1 MDLAT
6 TYLQSVIKK
15 VTYYKEPG
23 DKIFGQLSTADFH
36 FAPNKRV
43 IPSL

>member
-6 TYLQSVIKK
+6 TYLQSAIQRA
-15 VTYYKEPG
+15 TYYKELG
-23 DKIFGQLSTADFH
+23 YKTFVQLSTADFH